1 MQCIGHTH
9 SITCNMSHMYCL
21 QVPDRQVVASS
32 CPLSPLR
39 PLDKFAAGKPLKP
52 SDKAPAAAAGTVQ
65 ASAEYVLLHTSPQF

>member
-1 MQCIGHTH
+1 
-9 SITCNMSHMYCL
+9 MSHMYCL

-32 CPLSPLR
+32 WDPQKGRAPGDQRPLR